1 VRREKW
7 KNQTKWSTTTRT
19 QEAMKEWEVREMSGH
34 ESEKFWRYMTWQR
47 MENAI
52 LCAGSESVI
61 ASKTCIAMMAWPQNR
76 YQHNTYSTQVK
87 SLVTKEALI
96 CGHVSALQFTYID
109 GFLSENLCE
118 FGVLFDQ
125 F

>member
-1 VRREKW
+1 MRREKW

-61 ASKTCIAMMAWPQNR
+61 ASKTCIEMMAWPTNR
-76 YQHNTYSTQVK
+76 YQHNTYA
-87 SLVTKEALI
+87 SLSPL
-96 CGHVSALQFTYID
+96 
-109 GFLSENLCE
+109 
-118 FGVLFDQ
+118 
-125 F
+125 